1 MLTIMSG
8 LKFIKQNFR
17 SGISK
22 KNERTWLP
30 LNDLIRKEFRKEIN
44 ELKTSEELDQ
54 VEFLDRD
61 ELNKYI
67 DNLDHHESPG
77 HILMLLLTFKSF
89 MKNL

>member
-1 MLTIMSG
+1 MD
-8 LKFIKQNFR
+8 
-17 SGISK
+17 
-22 KNERTWLP
+22 
-30 LNDLIRKEFRKEIN
+30 DLIRKEFRKEIN

-67 DNLDHHESPG
+67 DNLDHNESPG